1 MKLVISQINPIVGD
15 LEHNFKLMLKEVES
29 AKKAKA
35 NLIVFPEM
43 SMLGYPPKDLILKQ
57 GLIETQDH
65 YIKELALYSDEEFA
79 IILGGISA
87 NRDFGNKF
95 FNSLFCLAKG
105 EIDFVTHKV
114 LLPSYD
120 VFDEL
125 RYFAA
130 APRAKYWEWQDHK
143 IGLTICEDIWMEAY
157 PNLYNRNPVE
167 NLIAAGAEIIIN
179 ASASPYALGKP
190 EFREELIINLVKK
203 YQVPIIYANQVGAND
218 QLIFDG
224 GSFTVDSSASLMARA
239 KSFEPDSLSF
249 ELKDLINKNEALE
262 LRHSNLEELRLAIIL
277 GLKDYCRKCGF
288 EKIVL
293 GLSGGIDSA
302 LVAYFAAE
310 ALGPTNVYAFMMPSK
325 FTSDESLKDAEA
337 QAQSLGINYQI
348 ISIKEL
354 HEQMRKLMPDL
365 NQLADENLQSRL
377 RANIL
382 MARSNTQDALLLAT
396 GNKSEIAVGYSTL
409 YGDSCGGIAVIGDLL
424 KTTVFE
430 LARHINSEKEIIKQC
445 IINKEPSAEL
455 REDQKDSDSLPEYA
469 VLDQIIKL
477 YVEELKPLD
486 EIVAAGIDK
495 GLAARVLNMVDRAE
509 YKRQQLPP
517 VLKLAPTAFGFGRRM
532 PIAQGFRHACHPEP
546 ERRQD
551 LPGST
556 TRS

>member
-1 MKLVISQINPIVGD
+1 
-15 LEHNFKLMLKEVES
+15 
-29 AKKAKA
+29 
-35 NLIVFPEM
+35 
-43 SMLGYPPKDLILKQ
+43 
-57 GLIETQDH
+57 
-65 YIKELALYSDEEFA
+65 
-79 IILGGISA
+79 
-87 NRDFGNKF
+87 
-95 FNSLFCLAKG
+95 
-105 EIDFVTHKV
+105 
-114 LLPSYD
+114 
-120 VFDEL
+120 
-125 RYFAA
+125 
-130 APRAKYWEWQDHK
+130 
-143 IGLTICEDIWMEAY
+143 
-157 PNLYNRNPVE
+157 
-167 NLIAAGAEIIIN
+167 
-179 ASASPYALGKP
+179 
-190 EFREELIINLVKK
+190 
-203 YQVPIIYANQVGAND
+203 
-218 QLIFDG
+218 
-224 GSFTVDSSASLMARA
+224 
-239 KSFEPDSLSF
+239 
-249 ELKDLINKNEALE
+249 
-262 LRHSNLEELRLAIIL
+262 
-277 GLKDYCRKCGF
+277 
-288 EKIVL
+288 
-293 GLSGGIDSA
+293 
-302 LVAYFAAE
+302 
-310 ALGPTNVYAFMMPSK
+310 MMPSK